1 MVYIHHLLY
10 SNPNLDH
17 VCCSE
22 SIAAAAA
29 AARVNI
35 SAKVADVERVSR
47 EMQLVNQR
55 VDEAHASLTGASLM
69 DVVKPGQ
76 QAAAGAAAAVAG

>member
-1 MVYIHHLLY
+1 MSVVRSDTGSQPMRVTNMYLCIVLIVSSTRGIYIYHLMY

-47 EMQLVNQR
+47 G
-55 VDEAHASLTGASLM
+55 T
-69 DVVKPGQ
+69 
-76 QAAAGAAAAVAG
+76 

>member
-1 MVYIHHLLY
+1 MY

-35 SAKVADVERVSR
+35 STKVADVER
-47 EMQLVNQR
+47 VNQR
-55 VDEAHASLTGASLM
+55 VDEAHVSLTGASLM

>member
-1 MVYIHHLLY
+1 M
-10 SNPNLDH
+10 
-17 VCCSE
+17 
-22 SIAAAAA
+22 
-29 AARVNI
+29 NI

-47 EMQLVNQR
+47 DMQRVNQR

-76 QAAAGAAAAVAG
+76 QAAAGAAATVAG